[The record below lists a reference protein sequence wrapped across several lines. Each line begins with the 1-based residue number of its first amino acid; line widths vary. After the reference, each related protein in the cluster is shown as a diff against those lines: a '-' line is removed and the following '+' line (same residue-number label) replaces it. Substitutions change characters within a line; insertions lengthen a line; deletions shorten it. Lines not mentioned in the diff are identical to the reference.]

1 VEKVKARIPPNYVN
15 SRSDVLYGE
24 GIANALIVSY
34 LRLAGLAW
42 QDSQHRHL
50 PELTGDELCQ
60 LLNCKRSTL
69 LGHLKELSSL
79 DLLEWKSEG
88 GRFRIQITPRIQN
101 SGFSLNDDV
110 EIDTI
115 NKSRKTSSTTGKIQ
129 KTGFTLQQE
138 KNHEILGEFGV
149 EIRPEETI
157 RPQIQKAPALPSQE
171 NRGGSRKKKTKI
183 KSPTIKQAELA
194 SAPISKLPDAIMLGL
209 SAIGWT
215 DTGDEVL
222 LAYIKDP
229 ERVAAWL
236 HHVQNIPEKEIR
248 KSRAGFFRH
257 GLRSEVHPPKL
268 SVQTEYRDFAED
280 EDDVELENSEK
291 STTEKPLINIE
302 PRLEKAWDVVLSQL
316 RSNMAPHTFN
326 TWVEKTYPLS
336 LKENI
341 LNIQAHSTDAQE
353 WLEGR
358 IKTTAENLLVG
369 ILNTRVIV
377 EFVAEKK

>member
-1 VEKVKARIPPNYVN
+1 MEKVKARIPPNYVN
-15 SRSDVLYGE
+15 GRSDVLYGE
-24 GIANALIVSY
+24 GANGLIVSY
-34 LRLAGLAW
+34 FRIVGLAW
-42 QDSQHRHL
+42 QDSEHRHL
-50 PELTGDELCQ
+50 PEMTGDELCQ
-60 LLNCKRSTL
+60 LLRCKRSTL

-79 DLLEWKSEG
+79 GLLEWKSEG

-101 SGFSLNDDV
+101 SGFSLNDDD

-115 NKSRKTSSTTGKIQ
+115 HKSRKTSSRTDKIQ
-129 KTGFTLQQE
+129 KTGFTPQE
-138 KNHEILGEFGV
+138 EKDHEILGEVGV
-149 EIRPEETI
+149 EIKPEETI
-157 RPQIQKAPALPSQE
+157 QSQIQKTPAIPSQE

-183 KSPTIKQAELA
+183 KSPTIKQAELP
-194 SAPISKLPDAIMLGL
+194 SAPIPKLPDAILSDL

-236 HHVQNIPEKEIR
+236 HHVQHIPEKEIR

-257 GLRSEVHPPKL
+257 GLRSDVHPPKL
-268 SVQTEYRDFAED
+268 SAKTEYRDFAED
-280 EDDVELENSEK
+280 EDDFELENSEK

-302 PRLEKAWDVVLSQL
+302 PKLQKAWDVVLSQL
-316 RSNMAPHTFN
+316 RLNMAPHTFN
-326 TWVEKTYPLS
+326 TWVENTYPLS

-341 LNIQAHSTDAQE
+341 LHIQAHSKDAQE

-358 IKTTAENLLVG
+358 IKSTAENLLVG
-369 ILNTRVIV
+369 VLNTRVVV
-377 EFVAEKK
+377 EFVAEQK